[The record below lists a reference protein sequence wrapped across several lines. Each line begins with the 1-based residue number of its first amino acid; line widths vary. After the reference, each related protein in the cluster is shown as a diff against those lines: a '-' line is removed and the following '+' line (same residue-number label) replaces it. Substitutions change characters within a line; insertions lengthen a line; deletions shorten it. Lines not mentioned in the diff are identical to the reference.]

1 MTTISRT
8 PHPMAGPVS
17 GPPPEPISG
26 PMSQPPGDPAPL
38 PLPAVSEDG
47 PVLRVDLNP
56 GGGESILGV
65 AALDRLVT
73 LFDTLHE
80 RPGVRAVVLSSSGD
94 DFSLGGDRRE
104 YQTALD
110 TDPTGTS
117 LRRILDRG
125 HRLCQALENSHAV
138 TIARLHGRVV
148 GQGLALASFCDLRVA
163 ADTTRFRLPELGL
176 GMPPA
181 WGGVLGRLISEAGA
195 ARIRE
200 LMLTSEAF
208 DAATARELGLLHK
221 VAPYDGLDA
230 AVAAWTRPISR
241 RSAEA
246 LTLTKR
252 MFAGYARADR
262 TADIGL
268 LDAHLMAAQLRQ

>member
-8 PHPMAGPVS
+8 PPISDPVS
-17 GPPPEPISG
+17 RPPSD
-26 PMSQPPGDPAPL
+26 PPSERADGRSDGVVAL
-38 PLPAVSEDG
+38 PVPAVSENG
-47 PVLRVDLNP
+47 PVLHVDLNP
-56 GGGESILGV
+56 GGGDSLLQV

-73 LFDTLHE
+73 LFDSLHE

-104 YQTALD
+104 YQAALD

-125 HRLCQALENSHAV
+125 HRLCQALENSHVV

-208 DAATARELGLLHK
+208 DAATARQLGLLHK
-221 VAPYDGLDA
+221 VAPYDELDQ

-241 RSAEA
+241 RSPEA

-262 TADIGL
+262 TADVGL